1 MSSEQNASEGHVSAF
16 ANLPISRKLMAAFSA
31 VVVVIFVSSAIV
43 YDRLRVIE
51 WAKNQ
56 HVQTTDVL
64 EALQAA
70 MDAMVE
76 QETGVRGYLITAEE
90 KFLEPY
96 HRGGNGY
103 TAAIHKIK
111 TLTADDPAP
120 QSRID
125 ELDKLARKWRSEI
138 AEREIALMA
147 TPETREDARALEG
160 SEAGKTAMDLIRAKV
175 DEIDG
180 VERDLLAK
188 RDVVRKQAFATAYV
202 ATIIGGAASLI
213 IATLM
218 GVLLTRGIAVPITRM
233 TSAMTTLAKGDSA
246 VEVPEVGRRDEIGA
260 MATAVQIFKD
270 NMIERQGTQAEL
282 ARVGRLAT
290 MGELVASIAHEVNQP
305 LTGIVTHGEA
315 GLRWLSRN
323 EPNLDEARETLSY
336 IIQDGRRAAEII
348 ENLRAMTKKSRPQLE
363 RLDING
369 AIQEILALTRSELTR
384 HNLVLHTDL
393 SAGDRTVFGDRV
405 QLQQVLLNLIMNG
418 IEAMSAVTDRPK
430 ILTISSERVET
441 GGVLVAVK
449 DTGAGIDPAT
459 ADRIFESFYT
469 TKPKGIGIGLS
480 ICRSII
486 EVHGG
491 RFWASPN
498 TPHGAV
504 FQFTLPADGSEPPA
518 PTSATSSS

>member
-1 MSSEQNASEGHVSAF
+1 MTAF
-16 ANLPISRKLMAAFSA
+16 AA
-31 VVVVIFVSSAIV
+31 VVVVILASSAIV

-51 WAKNQ
+51 WAKDLRV
-56 HVQTTDVL
+56 HTTDVL
-64 EALQAA
+64 ETLQKA
-70 MDAMVE
+70 MDAMVD
-76 QETGVRGYLITAEE
+76 QETGLRGYLITGDE

-96 HRGGNGY
+96 HRGGNAY
-103 TAAIHKIK
+103 TASIQKIK
-111 TLTADDPAP
+111 DLTSDNPAQ
-120 QSRID
+120 QSRLD
-125 ELDKLARKWRSEI
+125 ELNELAKKWRSGI

-147 TPETREDARALEG
+147 KPETREDARALEG
-160 SEAGKTAMDLIRAKV
+160 STAGKTAMDLIRAKV

-188 RDVVRKQAFATAYV
+188 RDAVQKQAFATAYTM
-202 ATIIGGAASLI
+202 TIIGGAASLI

-246 VEVPEVGRRDEIGA
+246 VEVPGVGRNDEIGA
-260 MATAVQIFKD
+260 MAAAVQIFKD
-270 NMIERQGTQAEL
+270 NMIERQRAQAEL
-282 ARVGRLAT
+282 ARVGRLTT
-290 MGELVASIAHEVNQP
+290 MGELVASIAHEVRQP
-305 LTGIVTHGEA
+305 LTGIATHGDA
-315 GLRWLSRN
+315 GLRWLNRD
-323 EPNLDEARETLSY
+323 EPNLEAARDTFSH

-348 ENLRAMTKKSRPQLE
+348 ENLRAMTKKSGPQLG

-369 AIQEILALTRSELTR
+369 AIQEILSLTRSELMQ

-393 SAGDRTVFGDRV
+393 STTDRTVFGDRV
-405 QLQQVLLNLIMNG
+405 QLQQVILNLIMNG
-418 IEAMSAVTDRPK
+418 IEAMSAVMDRPK
-430 ILTISSERVET
+430 VLTISSERVET

-459 ADRIFESFYT
+459 VDRIFESFFT
-469 TKPKGIGIGLS
+469 TKPNGMGIGLS

-486 EVHGG
+486 ETHGG

-504 FQFTLPADGSEPPA
+504 FQFTLPADRSEPPA
-518 PTSATSSS
+518 PRLTTSSS